1 MTLLYDAV
9 KSKCKK
15 ESVGKNVKCCLLN
28 WKVVLEKELTVLLGD
43 KEMFCRVF
51 LLILHMRA

>member
-28 WKVVLEKELTVLLGD
+28 WKVVLEKELTVLGD
-43 KEMFCRVF
+43 KEVFCRVF